1 MLILIRY
8 FFYLYVGD
16 GEDYLNLALK
26 DGGISLSINLGSGTL
41 DTGIGQI
48 SSDKKKSVRFDDD
61 QWHHVYIKRVAQ
73 EVSLFMIFMR
83 CWGFSYIYRN
93 IYLDIED
100 NNMRNLINH
109 WLFMYLSSKFLFSLH
124 ANAPFSKLT
133 FIPVTYP
140 QPN

>member
-1 MLILIRY
+1 MLVRY
-8 FFYLYVGD
+8 FSYFHVGD

-73 EVSLFMIFMR
+73 EVSLQKIFMT
-83 CWGFSYIYRN
+83 C
-93 IYLDIED
+93 
-100 NNMRNLINH
+100 
-109 WLFMYLSSKFLFSLH
+109 
-124 ANAPFSKLT
+124 
-133 FIPVTYP
+133 
-140 QPN
+140 

>member
-83 CWGFSYIYRN
+83 C
-93 IYLDIED
+93 
-100 NNMRNLINH
+100 
-109 WLFMYLSSKFLFSLH
+109 
-124 ANAPFSKLT
+124 
-133 FIPVTYP
+133 
-140 QPN
+140 

>member
-1 MLILIRY
+1 MQVIY
-8 FFYLYVGD
+8 CFHFHVGD

-73 EVSLFMIFMR
+73 EVSLQKIFMT
-83 CWGFSYIYRN
+83 C
-93 IYLDIED
+93 
-100 NNMRNLINH
+100 
-109 WLFMYLSSKFLFSLH
+109 
-124 ANAPFSKLT
+124 
-133 FIPVTYP
+133 
-140 QPN
+140 

>member
-1 MLILIRY
+1 MLILVRY
-8 FFYLYVGD
+8 FFYAHVGD

-73 EVSLFMIFMR
+73 EVSLFTIFMS
-83 CWGFSYIYRN
+83 F
-93 IYLDIED
+93 
-100 NNMRNLINH
+100 
-109 WLFMYLSSKFLFSLH
+109 
-124 ANAPFSKLT
+124 
-133 FIPVTYP
+133 
-140 QPN
+140 

>member
-1 MLILIRY
+1 MRLGGEPIVSTKDSIALDFKTNRPDGLLFYTGYTTPDDLISLIIFYLDICFYIFMLVRY
-8 FFYLYVGD
+8 FFLIHLGD

-73 EVSLFMIFMR
+73 EVSLQKIFMT
-83 CWGFSYIYRN
+83 C
-93 IYLDIED
+93 
-100 NNMRNLINH
+100 
-109 WLFMYLSSKFLFSLH
+109 
-124 ANAPFSKLT
+124 
-133 FIPVTYP
+133 
-140 QPN
+140 